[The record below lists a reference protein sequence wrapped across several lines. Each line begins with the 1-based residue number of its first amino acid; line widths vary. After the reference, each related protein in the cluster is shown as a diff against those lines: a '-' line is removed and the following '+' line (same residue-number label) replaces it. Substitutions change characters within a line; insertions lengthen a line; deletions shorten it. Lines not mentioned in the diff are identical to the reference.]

1 MIFTIQPI
9 TSSPWSFIVLVF
21 FSRTFV
27 FGFKPEHLPSMSLQ
41 NIHSVPKSKFSCGI
55 VSPRF
60 TAVCSSALSLV
71 KESVI
76 TPFRCL
82 TIHITFHKFHVYS
95 DITVKVLV
103 DAIIVKDSAWYVV
116 VVL

>member
-9 TSSPWSFIVLVF
+9 TSSPWIIIVLGF

-27 FGFKPEHLPSMSLQ
+27 FGFRPEHLPSMSLQ
-41 NIHSVPKSKFSCGI
+41 NIHSVRKSEFSCGI

-60 TAVCSSALSLV
+60 TAVCSIALSLV

-76 TPFRCL
+76 TPFLCL
-82 TIHITFHKFHVYS
+82 TIYIAFNKFQVYS
-95 DITVKVLV
+95 DITVQVLV
-103 DAIIVKDSAWYVV
+103 DAVIVKDSAWYVV